1 MEKISIT
8 EIKDYTNGI
17 IVKNNGESFV
27 TKISI
32 DNRDINDKTLF
43 VPIIGLVH
51 DGHKFMEGA
60 YDAGCRSF
68 ICDVNHD
75 FDKEDINLVKVSD
88 TTLAFAS
95 IAKGY
100 RNKFDIPLVAIT
112 GSVGKTS
119 TKDIINSVLSVRYNT
134 IKTIGNLNNE
144 IGVPK
149 TLFTITNDTELA
161 VVEMGMDHKGEI
173 DYLSKLASPDVAVIT
188 NIGMSHIMNFDNQDG
203 IFKAKMEIVNGL
215 KDNGLLIVNGDDK
228 YLSTL
233 RDNNHSYEL
242 ITYGFDSSNDIYC
255 SNYKIYDDYSMFTCI
270 YNDNEYNFKLGS
282 IAKHNIGNALIA
294 IVLGFRYGLT
304 YDEIKKGLIDI
315 DFSNNRLD
323 IIKTSKYTII
333 NDTYNSSYDSVM
345 SALEVL
351 NSFKTRKVAILGDI
365 FELGDYSLDIHKK
378 IGNNLKCDV
387 LIAIG
392 DNAKYISDEALDSI
406 ESYYFP
412 TKEDFYDKISAILK
426 EGDTILVK
434 ASRRMEF
441 DKIVD
446 ELKETQ

>member
-8 EIKDYTNGI
+8 EIKDYTNGKFI
-17 IVKNNGESFV
+17 KQNNNAYIS
-27 TKISI
+27 KISI
-32 DNRDINDKTLF
+32 DSRDINDKTLF
-43 VPIIGLVH
+43 VPIIGVVH
-51 DGHKFMEGA
+51 DGHKFMESA

-119 TKDIINSVLSVRYNT
+119 TKDIINSVLSVKYNT

-161 VVEMGMDHKGEI
+161 VIEMGMDHKGEI

-233 RDNNHSYEL
+233 RDNDHSYEL

-270 YNDNEYNFKLGS
+270 YNDNEYSFKLGS

-294 IVLGFRYGLT
+294 IVLGFKYGLT
-304 YDEIKKGLIDI
+304 YDEIQSGLLDI

-323 IIKTSKYTII
+323 IIKTDKYTVI

-351 NSFKTRKVAILGDI
+351 NGFKTRKVAILGDI
-365 FELGDYSLDIHKK
+365 LELGSYSESIHRR
-378 IGNNLKCDV
+378 IGKEIKCDV

-392 DNAKYISDEALDSI
+392 DSAKFISDEVLDSI
-406 ESYYFP
+406 ESYYFLK
-412 TKEDFYDKISAILK
+412 KEDFYDRVGSIIN

-434 ASRRMEF
+434 ASRGMEL
-441 DKIVD
+441 DKVVD
-446 ELKETQ
+446 YLKEV